1 MVNYANI
8 MQELEEFKEG
18 RDFIDFGAK
27 ILKTNLKLMGV
38 KSANIKKIIK
48 KYQKE
53 EIDNFKRNESYETN
67 LIYYCIGL
75 SKQKTLDEIYNF
87 ISNNKDLVDSWALTD
102 TAYKYAKLPKL
113 LNETLPLIDK
123 LINDNDE
130 FVIRFG
136 YLFMFNFI
144 KDKGNLSEIFLRFK
158 NTDYFYVLM
167 VEAWLLSCLLIY
179 YFDET
184 YEFIKKSD
192 LNFNIKLKSISKG
205 IDSYRISKEN
215 KNKLR
220 ELRNYLKTK

>member
-1 MVNYANI
+1 
-8 MQELEEFKEG
+8 MQELKELKEG
-18 RDFIDFGAK
+18 QDFIDFGAK
-27 ILKTNLKLMGV
+27 ILKTNLKLLGV
-38 KSANIKKIIK
+38 KSANIKKLIK
-48 KYQKE
+48 KYQNE

-87 ISNNKDLVDSWALTD
+87 IFNNKDLVDSWALTD

-136 YLFMFNFI
+136 YLFMFSFI
-144 KDKGNLSEIFLRFK
+144 KEKENLNEIFSRFK
-158 NTDYFYVLM
+158 NTEYFYVLM
-167 VEAWLLSCLLIY
+167 VEAWLISYLLIY

-184 YEFIKKSD
+184 YEFIREAD
-192 LNFNIKLKSISKG
+192 LNLNIKLKSISKG
-205 IDSYRISKEN
+205 IDSYRIPKEN
-215 KNKLR
+215 KNKLKG
-220 ELRNYLKTK
+220 LRNYLKVQ